1 MSGDAADFSAGP
13 LTGPGLLELPLFA
26 LLGIA
31 AGLAVQDP
39 GTPYWVMATLALL
52 SGFGGGNFASRMAN
66 ISFLYPKRLQGYAMG
81 MNGGAGDFGTSVV
94 QMLVPLAILA
104 PVLTGIVGGPQRIVR
119 SAVDGAK
126 AIETAGVHA
135 VASHVGGRVPEM
147 GSLWLQNAGFVWVPL
162 TLVALVLVWFG
173 MNDLASAKSDPR
185 KLLVI
190 FDPPPGID
198 PPRVLVKLPFG
209 ST

>member
-39 GTPYWVMATLALL
+39 GTPYWVMATLAFL
-52 SGFGGGNFASRMAN
+52 SGFGGGNFASSMAN
-66 ISFLYPKRLQGYAMG
+66 ISFFYPKRLQGYAMG

-104 PVLTGIVGGPQRIVR
+104 PVRTGIVGGSQRIVR
-119 SAVDGAK
+119 SASQAM
-126 AIETAGVHA
+126 
-135 VASHVGGRVPEM
+135 GGRNGRSGARGATWP
-147 GSLWLQNAGFVWVPL
+147 
-162 TLVALVLVWFG
+162 
-173 MNDLASAKSDPR
+173 ASAGGIRLGVQAMRTSRPVGVARSGCGAQQVQRWLAGQQPCSPPWSPR
-185 KLLVI
+185 SPSSASEWARCPV
-190 FDPPPGID
+190 
-198 PPRVLVKLPFG
+198 VA
-209 ST
+209 